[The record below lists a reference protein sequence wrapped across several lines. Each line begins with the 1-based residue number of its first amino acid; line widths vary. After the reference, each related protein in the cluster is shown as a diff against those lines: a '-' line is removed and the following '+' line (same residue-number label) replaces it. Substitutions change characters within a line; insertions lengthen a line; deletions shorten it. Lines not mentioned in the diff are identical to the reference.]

1 MINKKKD
8 LRNYLEKE
16 ELIQLADFELELQR
30 TNSETK
36 FNLLKQIIEY
46 YYQIAELRKLIEEEK
61 NDTWYLSRSTNPS
74 W

>member
-61 NDTWYLSRSTNPS
+61 NDT
-74 W
+74 